1 MGGPRGDAGSTSWA
15 SGSSCLHASRAGGC
29 SASPVP
35 VCVPRQQPLQV
46 VCAEKSTSQGV
57 VKRGESWGAS
67 GKLHRREAG
76 WAAQLNSG
84 ITAWENSLCS
94 R

>member
-1 MGGPRGDAGSTSWA
+1 MRGAPPGPAGAAASMPPELEDARPA
-15 SGSSCLHASRAGGC
+15 LCQ
-29 SASPVP
+29 
-35 VCVPRQQPLQV
+35 CVPSQQPLQV
-46 VCAEKSTSQGV
+46 VRGEKSTSQGV